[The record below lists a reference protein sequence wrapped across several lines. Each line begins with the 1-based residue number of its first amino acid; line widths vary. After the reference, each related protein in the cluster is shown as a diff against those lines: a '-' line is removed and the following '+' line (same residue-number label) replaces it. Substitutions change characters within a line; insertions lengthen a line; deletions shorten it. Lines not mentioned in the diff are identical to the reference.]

1 MSEPYLD
8 QNQFSAI
15 AYNAVGRA
23 SEVNNLNAYQLQ
35 HSTGNSGWSVG
46 FMQWDFGQGPVRQAQ
61 VDVLLQRYQ
70 SHAAPGERFS
80 ATQLASLEHRLKT
93 PGQTG
98 NALTSVEQ
106 GRLNGFLRSDPGRA
120 FVAELDGSQ
129 MQRKWDNVG
138 EPLSR
143 MDWLQKLGQEHPDEA
158 NKIVAMT
165 AKLFNQNETR
175 GGRLLDH
182 LRDHPM
188 SAEQTR
194 DWIRS
199 TGVAGLNAAAQSAIR
214 SGCDNALQGAEL
226 LSRIEGSGTLA
237 GSAWNAEV
245 VQRGNPSLSRDF
257 STNPN
262 AQLLDKMFRDPGN
275 GDVLLD
281 KMERGTASPFRI
293 AGTGESYAVTLGTD
307 GSVTTAL
314 NGHGY
319 RVAPDGSRTVVGG
332 AQPQQEALRRMAM
345 AQLAPGL
352 LASGRSAQEVDML
365 VGACVIQCEGRG
377 DPQKFLLSKDGAR
390 VAMVYPDQPVHEV
403 SVDAALAQG
412 RSQAAPSSVQPAAV
426 TSTEPQVE
434 RVR

>member
-8 QNQFSAI
+8 QNRFSAI

-70 SHAAPGERFS
+70 VHAAPGERFT
-80 ATQLASLEHRLKT
+80 APQLASLEHRLKT
-93 PGQTG
+93 AGQTG

-143 MDWLQKLGQEHPDEA
+143 MDWLQALGRDHPGEA
-158 NKIVAMT
+158 NQIVAMT

-182 LRDHPM
+182 LRDHPL

-199 TGVAGLNAAAQSAIR
+199 TGVAGLNPAAQSAIR

-226 LSRIEGSGTLA
+226 LSRIEGSGTIA
-237 GSAWNAEV
+237 GTAWNAEV
-245 VQRGNPSLSRDF
+245 VQRNNPGLSRDF
-257 STNPN
+257 STNPD

-275 GDVLLD
+275 GGVLLD
-281 KMERGTASPFRI
+281 KMERGTSSPFRI

-307 GSVTTAL
+307 SSVTTAL

-319 RVAPDGSRTVVGG
+319 RMAPDGSRTVVGA
-332 AQPQQEALRRMAM
+332 AQPQREALRQTAM

-365 VGACVIQCEGRG
+365 VGACIDQCEGRG
-377 DPQKFLLSKDGAR
+377 DPQRFLLSRDGAR
-390 VAMVYPDQPVHEV
+390 VAMVYPDQPVQEV
-403 SVDAALAQG
+403 SVDAALAQP
-412 RSQAAPSSVQPAAV
+412 QAGPPSFRPTAGVA
-426 TSTEPQVE
+426 TEPQTE